1 MKKKIVVALVLLMLV
16 SVTPLFASNFAAG
29 IIVGDPT
36 GISLLFLDRIP
47 LGAAWSFYNHFHI
60 HADIIIFNPVF
71 IDPVTWYFG
80 LGGKIKLFT
89 EHSLKKEEGSADMV
103 ALGFRVPFGLRYFP
117 LEELE
122 IFGEV
127 VPGMQLFPAT
137 AFDIDLGIGLR
148 YHF

>member
-1 MKKKIVVALVLLMLV
+1 MKKKIIITLVLLMLL
-16 SVTPLFASNFAAG
+16 SAGPLFASNFAAG

-36 GISLLFLDRIP
+36 GISLLFVDRIA

-60 HADIIIFNPVF
+60 HADIIILNPVF

-80 LGGKIKLFT
+80 LGGKLKLFT
-89 EHSLKKEEGSADMV
+89 EHSLKREESSTDMV
-103 ALGFRVPFGLRYFP
+103 ALGFRVPIGLRFFP
-117 LEELE
+117 LDQLE

-127 VPGMQLFPAT
+127 VPGMQLFPST